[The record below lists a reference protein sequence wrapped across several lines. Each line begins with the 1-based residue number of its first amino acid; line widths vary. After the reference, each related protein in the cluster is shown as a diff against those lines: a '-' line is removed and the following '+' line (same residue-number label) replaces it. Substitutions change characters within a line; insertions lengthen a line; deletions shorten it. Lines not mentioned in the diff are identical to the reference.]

1 MPLQDVPGPG
11 GGRPFGLRGESGLA
25 WAEEGDAGEVSKE
38 LLDALEELTALLR
51 ETVRENSVSGT
62 EFS

>member
-1 MPLQDVPGPG
+1 V
-11 GGRPFGLRGESGLA
+11 ESGLA

-38 LLDALEELTALLR
+38 LLDALETVTALHV
-51 ETVRENSVSGT
+51 ETGHENSVSGT

>member
-1 MPLQDVPGPG
+1 V
-11 GGRPFGLRGESGLA
+11 ESGLA

-38 LLDALEELTALLR
+38 LLDALEKVTALNV
-51 ETVRENSVSGT
+51 ETVDENSVSGT